1 MALITIR
8 TATVRAIGFGMLFL
22 MPAFSALAQVA
33 ADQSTGRAEKL
44 TVQAA
49 SLANNKLDGST
60 AQPVIVYLP
69 PGYAARPSRR
79 YPVLYLLHGFSLH
92 PILEDWKSVIAQ
104 SMDDFAGRNPEK
116 AFIVVIPNGANKVD
130 GSFYLDSDVGG
141 NWEQFIVKDL
151 VGYIDSHYRTIA
163 DRRSRGVAGH
173 SMGGFGAL
181 RMLLLHADVFSAGY
195 AMSPCCL
202 DFQADMTSEN
212 PAWLRVLDMRSLR
225 DIQASAAKNDFWP
238 TALAAFAVAASPD
251 ADAALKADLPYREVE
266 GRLVQVPAVINR
278 WKQVMPLN
286 LIESHEADLRQSAGI
301 AIDYGYEDEFSH
313 IPVTAQAFGEE
324 LLSLHIP
331 VEVEGYHGDHN
342 NGVPA
347 RVGSRMIPFMAS
359 HLEFQK

>member
-1 MALITIR
+1 VLITIR
-8 TATVRAIGFGMLFL
+8 TATVRVMAYTVLFL
-22 MPAFSALAQVA
+22 TLVLSAHAQVA
-33 ADQSTGRAEKL
+33 GDQSTGRAEQI
-44 TVQAA
+44 TVPAV
-49 SLANNKLDGST
+49 SLGNNKLDGST

-69 PGYAARPSRR
+69 PGYAGQPSRR

-92 PILEDWKSVIAQ
+92 SILDDWRGVIVQ
-104 SMDDFAGRNPEK
+104 SMDDFARRNPDK
-116 AFIVVIPNGANKVD
+116 AFIVVVPNGANKVD

-141 NWEQFIVKDL
+141 NWEQYIVKDV

-181 RMLLLHADVFSAGY
+181 RMLLLHADVYSAGY

-212 PAWLRVLDMRSLR
+212 PAWLRVLDMRSVR
-225 DIQASAAKNDFWP
+225 DIQASAAKNEFWP
-238 TALAAFAVAASPD
+238 TALAAFAIAASPD
-251 ADAALKADLPYREVE
+251 ADAALKADLPYREVD
-266 GRLVQVPAVINR
+266 GRLVQVPAVIDR

-286 LIESHEADLRQSAGI
+286 LIESHEADLKQSAGI
-301 AIDYGYEDEFSH
+301 AIDYGYEDEFTH

-324 LLSLHIP
+324 LLRLHIP
-331 VEVEGYHGDHN
+331 VTVEGYHGDHN

-347 RVGSRMIPFMAS
+347 RVGSRMVPFMAS